1 VRVVAEFSL
10 LFAALVLLRLI
21 LFGLA
26 GGLTLISFQAYRQKG
41 SQQLEYAFVGFA
53 FVSMGTAMSNLTVQ
67 IGSSEQTMLL
77 LQLVETLPFIVGFA
91 MLYVSLYE

>member
-1 VRVVAEFSL
+1 VAEFTI

-41 SQQLEYAFVGFA
+41 TQRLEYAFVGFA
-53 FVSMGTAMSNLTVQ
+53 FISMGTAMSNLTVQ
-67 IGSSEQTMLL
+67 VGSTEQTTMI
-77 LQLVETLPFIVGFA
+77 LQLIETLPFIVGFA

>member
-1 VRVVAEFSL
+1 VAQITL
-10 LFAALVLLRLI
+10 LFIALVILRLI

-26 GGLTLISFQAYRQKG
+26 LGLTLISFQAYRQKQT
-41 SQQLEYAFVGFA
+41 QQLEYAFIGFA
-53 FVSMGTAMSNLTVQ
+53 FISMGMAMTNLTIQVAESRQ
-67 IGSSEQTMLL
+67 NMML

>member
-1 VRVVAEFSL
+1 MAQITL
-10 LFAALVLLRLI
+10 LFIALVILRLI

-26 GGLTLISFQAYRQKG
+26 LGLTLISFQAYRQKQT
-41 SQQLEYAFVGFA
+41 QQLEYAFIGFA
-53 FVSMGTAMSNLTVQ
+53 FISMGMAMTNLTIQVAESRQ
-67 IGSSEQTMLL
+67 SMML

>member
-1 VRVVAEFSL
+1 MAEFTI

-41 SQQLEYAFVGFA
+41 TQRLEYAFVGFA
-53 FVSMGTAMSNLTVQ
+53 FISMGTAMSNLTVQ
-67 IGSSEQTMLL
+67 VGSTEQTTMI
-77 LQLVETLPFIVGFA
+77 LQLIETLPFIVGFA

>member
-1 VRVVAEFSL
+1 VAQITL
-10 LFAALVLLRLI
+10 LFIALVILRLI

-26 GGLTLISFQAYRQKG
+26 LGLTLISFQAYRQKQT
-41 SQQLEYAFVGFA
+41 QQLEYAFIGFA
-53 FVSMGTAMSNLTVQ
+53 FISMGMAMTNLTIQVAESRQ
-67 IGSSEQTMLL
+67 SMML

>member
-1 VRVVAEFSL
+1 VAEFSF

-26 GGLTLISFQAYRQKG
+26 GGLTVISFQAYRQQG
-41 SQQLEYAFVGFA
+41 GQQLEYAFLGFA
-53 FVSMGTAMSNLTVQ
+53 FISMGTAMTNLTLQVANDD
-67 IGSSEQTMLL
+67 QTLML